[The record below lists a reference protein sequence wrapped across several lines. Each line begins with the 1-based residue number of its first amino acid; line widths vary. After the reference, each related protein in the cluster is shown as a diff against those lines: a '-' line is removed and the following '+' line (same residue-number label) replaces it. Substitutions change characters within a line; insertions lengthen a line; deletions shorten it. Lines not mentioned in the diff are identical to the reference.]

1 MCTTRSMAAAAD
13 EPLFILQG
21 NLQNLQQ
28 KYGAKMIYITSR
40 AFARIIDFLL
50 IVCLN
55 QGGREGTLDCKF
67 HRYPKFYKPKMSLV
81 GFKTLGTFIES
92 DLQCTN
98 FSPNNLNIH

>member
-50 IVCLN
+50 IVCLHF
-55 QGGREGTLDCKF
+55 RKRGTLDCKLY
-67 HRYPKFYKPKMSLV
+67 RYPKFYKPKMSLV
-81 GFKTLGTFIES
+81 GFKTLGIFIES

>member
-1 MCTTRSMAAAAD
+1 MAAAAD

-50 IVCLN
+50 IVCLHF
-55 QGGREGTLDCKF
+55 REGGTLDCKL